1 VTQEFHL
8 SITPL
13 GQDRYLVRTEEVAP
27 GVPLAEEQV
36 VWPVDT
42 WLQQTAVH
50 GHDPLTSLLRADS
63 SGQASRAIAPS
74 PVTST
79 SLNAF
84 GQTLYNALFT
94 GRIRDSWLAAQG
106 VAQNRREV
114 LRLRLG
120 LKDSRLQRLPW
131 EVIYGDDRPLATG
144 TDIVFTRYYAAAGL
158 VDLAAMPALPTGKQ
172 PLQVLM
178 VLSEPN
184 DQERLA
190 LRKEVLQIQTELQSI
205 VWAGSETGG
214 TPPSLD
220 IQLTLLEQPGR
231 ADLVQALERG
241 QYQVLHYA
249 GHSDVSET
257 GGDLYLVNPQTGLS
271 ERLSGEDLAGLLV
284 NNGIRLAIFNSC
296 RGAYTAANDDDAGW
310 REQNLVQAL
319 VNRGV
324 PGVIAMAERIPDN
337 VAITFTQLF
346 YCNLKQGVAIDL
358 SLSRTRQGLI
368 STYGSDQSYWMLPL
382 LYLHPEFDG
391 YLVARDR
398 DADDWADLVE
408 ADSLDGWPLGAH
420 HRPRTTLPS
429 IEDLLAEDTA
439 SEADDLAFDRLL
451 SPTEAEPS
459 YEQDAAVVTDL
470 LQQLSLP
477 QPSATAAPLSASP
490 EETLLP
496 EAQPGLPVRLPERPQ
511 AADAELAAV
520 PEPNGVTLPGPRWR
534 PPNSLFAWLSVG
546 LLGTLITVIV
556 AAFVIEGR
564 NIPSPVASP
573 DLQLPNSAD
582 ADAAGSNNA
591 LSQRALEELTVNDV
605 SAARGLM
612 EKLLNQQDLDQ
623 VMWLLE
629 RATPKQQETADLLY
643 IRGRLN
649 WERMAQGSTDAG
661 PDDSRRD
668 WEEALKQQPD
678 FLDVWIALG
687 FAYHVLERPS
697 DAIAA
702 WEKAIVLDQRQ
713 VRDGEP
719 GRPAIASPQTLN
731 AYAGLAMLYNN
742 LGEIAAT
749 PEEQVQLQAQA
760 RQKYEFVAAVQ
771 PSMLSMQQLSREWLW
786 QPSLLNSWNSTI
798 ETLAAIPAEA
808 AQP

>member
-1 VTQEFHL
+1 MTQEFHL

-42 WLQQTAVH
+42 WLQQTAAH

-63 SGQASRAIAPS
+63 SGQTSPAIALN

-79 SLNAF
+79 PLNAF
-84 GQTLYNALFT
+84 GQTLYAALFT

-131 EVIYGDDRPLATG
+131 EVLYGDDRPLAAG
-144 TDIVFTRYYAAAGL
+144 TDIVFTRYYAASGL

-172 PLQVLM
+172 ALQVLM
-178 VLSEPN
+178 VLSAPD

-190 LRKEVLQIQTELQSI
+190 LRQEVQQIQTELQSI
-205 VWAGSETGG
+205 VWAGPETSGAQ
-214 TPPSLD
+214 PPLD

-296 RGAYTAANDDDAGW
+296 RGGYTAANDDDAGW

-398 DADDWADLVE
+398 DTDDWADLIE
-408 ADSLDGWPLGAH
+408 EHSLDGWPLGTTQ
-420 HRPRTTLPS
+420 RTRHTALPS
-429 IEDLLAEDTA
+429 LEDLLAEDPAGDTG
-439 SEADDLAFDRLL
+439 DLALDTLL
-451 SPTEAEPS
+451 DATAGEPS
-459 YEQDAAVVTDL
+459 YEQDAAVVSNL
-470 LQQLSLP
+470 LHELS
-477 QPSATAAPLSASP
+477 SSSTAAPLAASP

-496 EAQPGLPVRLPERPQ
+496 ESQPQLPAQLPERPQ
-511 AADAELAAV
+511 AAGAEPVIASQSGRFLSA
-520 PEPNGVTLPGPRWR
+520 GFRWR
-534 PPNSLFAWLSVG
+534 PPSLLFAWLSVG
-546 LLGTLITVIV
+546 LLGTLIAVIV
-556 AAFVIEGR
+556 AAFIAQKQDS
-564 NIPSPVASP
+564 PSPVAGATQAP
-573 DLQLPNSAD
+573 
-582 ADAAGSNNA
+582 AAASEAAAEGSNV
-591 LSQRALEELTVNDV
+591 LFQRAVEELAVDDV

-612 EKLLNQQDLDQ
+612 EKLLNQQDLAL
-623 VMWLLE
+623 VMLVLE
-629 RATPKQQETADLLY
+629 RAKPKQLETADLLY

-649 WERMAQGSTDAG
+649 WERVAQGSDDAG

-668 WEEALKQQPD
+668 WENAVEQQPS
-678 FLDVWIALG
+678 FLDAWIALG
-687 FAYHVLERPS
+687 FAHYMLDQPNE
-697 DAIAA
+697 AIAA
-702 WEKAIVLDQRQ
+702 WEKAITLDQQQ

-719 GRPAIASPQTLN
+719 GKPAIANPQTLN
-731 AYAGLAMLYNN
+731 AYAGLAMLYSN
-742 LGEIAAT
+742 LGKAAVT

-760 RQKYEFVAAVQ
+760 RQKYEFVAAAQ
-771 PSMLSMQQLSREWLW
+771 PGMLSTQQLSRDWLW
-786 QPSLLNSWNSTI
+786 QPKLLNSWDSTI
-798 ETLAAIPAEA
+798 ETLAAIPSEVS
-808 AQP
+808 QPQ